1 MAITS
6 PSTPIFSSFFCC
18 KRAYGPCLLF
28 LLMNASML
36 RNFVIESAR
45 WGLSII
51 VRVLAKFERQRVCV
65 FFILLFLAL
74 PLVGSLER
82 QQWLSILVYQT
93 RCPLIPLSPLFCM
106 SRKMGFP

>member
-28 LLMNASML
+28 LVMNASML
-36 RNFVIESAR
+36 RNFVIDSAR

-51 VRVLAKFERQRVCV
+51 VQVLAKFERQRVCV
-65 FFILLFLAL
+65 CFYFAFSCFTFGGFSGKTAMAKYICVLNKVPTDSSSPPLLY
-74 PLVGSLER
+74 E
-82 QQWLSILVYQT
+82 
-93 RCPLIPLSPLFCM
+93 
-106 SRKMGFP
+106 

>member
-51 VRVLAKFERQRVCV
+51 VRVLAKFERQRTAMAKYISVSNKV
-65 FFILLFLAL
+65 PTDSSFPPLLY
-74 PLVGSLER
+74 E
-82 QQWLSILVYQT
+82 
-93 RCPLIPLSPLFCM
+93 
-106 SRKMGFP
+106 